1 MLVAPDD
8 LSAETVLET
17 VRAHWD
23 DAAHACAH
31 VPKGAGAHHWA
42 VSGKHRPRW
51 FVTADDLD
59 TPTREDELRATY
71 DSARTLVE
79 DGLPSALATVPTA
92 GGETGVLVGA
102 RLLTVTPY
110 LEGESGPG
118 EFADDDQRALV
129 ARAVGALHAAEAP
142 PTLLDWVP
150 GPPQRDDLLDLL
162 GRLDEPWESGPYGD
176 LVREALRAEAPLL
189 RDLLARF
196 DTLAAAAV
204 ARRGTWVPTHGEPHT
219 ANVRWT
225 AAGPLLLDWESLRRA
240 PRERDLRVVLWG
252 ADGAEP
258 LSAYCAVTGLDPDA
272 IDGDL
277 VELFELEWW
286 LWETASY
293 AVRFHAEHEGDADD
307 ARFARSFLD
316 EVVPAV
322 RAV

>member
-1 MLVAPDD
+1 MRTTCGRRTTP
-8 LSAETVLET
+8 
-17 VRAHWD
+17 RA
-23 DAAHACAH
+23 
-31 VPKGAGAHHWA
+31 
-42 VSGKHRPRW
+42 
-51 FVTADDLD
+51 
-59 TPTREDELRATY
+59 
-71 DSARTLVE
+71 LVE
-79 DGLPSALATVPTA
+79 DGLPSALATVPTTSGA
-92 GGETGVLVGA
+92 TGVRVGT

-110 LEGESGPG
+110 LEGESGTG
-118 EFADDDQRALV
+118 EFAGDDQRALV
-129 ARAVGALHAAEAP
+129 ARAVGALHASGAP

-150 GPPQRDDLLDLL
+150 GPPQRADLLDLL
-162 GRLDEPWESGPYGD
+162 DRLDEPWDGGPYGD
-176 LVREALRAEAPLL
+176 PVREALRAEAPLL

-204 ARRGTWVPTHGEPHT
+204 ARRDTWVPTHGEPHT

-225 AAGPLLLDWESLRRA
+225 AAGPLLLDWESLRLS

-293 AVRFHAEHEGDADD
+293 AVRFHAPHEGDADD
-307 ARFARSFLD
+307 ARFARAFLD

-322 RAV
+322 RTV